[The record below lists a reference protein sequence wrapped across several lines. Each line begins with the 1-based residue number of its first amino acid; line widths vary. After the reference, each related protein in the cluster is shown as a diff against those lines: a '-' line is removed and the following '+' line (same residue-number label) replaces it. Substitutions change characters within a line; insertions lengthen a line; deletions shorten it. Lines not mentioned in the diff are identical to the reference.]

1 MKRNGFKFGSKTTP
15 QTTRVKITADH
26 SITFN
31 NKSKGFDNINY
42 PILLLNGQ
50 MTSHGTELNSIKTF
64 KVKLFIRQKILM
76 LLKCIYY

>member
-1 MKRNGFKFGSKTTP
+1 MKGNGFKFGSKTIP
-15 QTTRVKITADH
+15 LSTRVKITADH

-31 NKSKGFDNINY
+31 HKSKGFDNINY

-50 MTSHGTELNSIKTF
+50 MTGHGTELNSIKTF
-64 KVKLFIRQKILM
+64 KVKLFIHQKILM